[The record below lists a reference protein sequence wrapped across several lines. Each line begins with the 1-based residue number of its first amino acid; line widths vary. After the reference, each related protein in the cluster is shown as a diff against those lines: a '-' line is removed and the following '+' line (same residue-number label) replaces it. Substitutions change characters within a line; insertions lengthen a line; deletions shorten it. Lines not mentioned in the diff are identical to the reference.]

1 MQSWPIRQIC
11 LFEGYFQNVW
21 TAFWEPST
29 QQSVEKPRAKASP
42 KGHSAADTVG
52 FPYQAEN
59 IWAIFCLGTRREWRR
74 DGAGTRSLGED
85 LQSWA
90 GCCCPLPWPSLFDL
104 TLSSSLLASLGL
116 WHRQSKQQSQDN
128 LSAHNSPR
136 HLLLV
141 SRLAQGKAGIDNVLN
156 CKIAPNCPQTHCAI
170 LLLTL
175 SVGSAEL
182 YGLGRLDWSLYKV
195 HFEMEVSSVMACSEA
210 SDLPSKLLSMLWRGE
225 GEDSCA
231 QTRGFALWARRS
243 PHAKLWANLRE
254 CH

>member
-1 MQSWPIRQIC
+1 MLTSKANLFVWGLFPGC
-11 LFEGYFQNVW
+11 LNCF
-21 TAFWEPST
+21 FWEPST

-42 KGHSAADTVG
+42 KGHCHSHTVG

-59 IWAIFCLGTRREWRR
+59 IWGIFCLRTRRERRR

-90 GCCCPLPWPSLFDL
+90 GCCCPPPWPSLFDL
-104 TLSSSLLASLGL
+104 TLSSSLLPSLGL

-141 SRLAQGKAGIDNVLN
+141 SRLAQGKPGIDNILH

-175 SVGSAEL
+175 SLGSGEL

-195 HFEMEVSSVMACSEA
+195 HFEMEVSSWWHAVR
-210 SDLPSKLLSMLWRGE
+210 PP
-225 GEDSCA
+225 
-231 QTRGFALWARRS
+231 TS
-243 PHAKLWANLRE
+243 PQNF
-254 CH
+254 